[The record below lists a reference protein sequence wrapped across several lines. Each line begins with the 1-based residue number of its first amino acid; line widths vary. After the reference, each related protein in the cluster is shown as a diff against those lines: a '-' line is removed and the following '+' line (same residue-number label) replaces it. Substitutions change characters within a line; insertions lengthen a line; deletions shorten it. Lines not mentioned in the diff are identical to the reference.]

1 MGISSEPQEVPVSE
15 PVPFCLG
22 PLRDTHPFPLSY
34 SAPIYLLGFLENYH
48 AGMSF
53 SQKGKIIL
61 EFDSSHQSNQPSE
74 LNDPLTPFI
83 CSISD
88 GTRADSGNTYHL
100 SLLNQLPTP
109 LWAKS
114 PTDVSKIH
122 STPPI
127 MIQIDTSKSLPR
139 INQYPIG

>member
-61 EFDSSHQSNQPSE
+61 EFDSSHHSSQPGE
-74 LNDPLTPFI
+74 LNDTLISCI
-83 CSISD
+83 CSSS
-88 GTRADSGNTYHL
+88 GSTNADSGNTGRL
-100 SLLNQLPTP
+100 SIESGTTLLMG
-109 LWAKS
+109 
-114 PTDVSKIH
+114 KIC
-122 STPPI
+122 
-127 MIQIDTSKSLPR
+127 
-139 INQYPIG
+139 N